1 MNGFRVVVLSVLV
14 LNLYACTN
22 LQTDDQKYV
31 NKNTV
36 SSEAALEAYTRLGL
50 QYLRGGDT
58 SSAKSSVQRALEIR
72 EDYAPAYNAL
82 GLIFQVEDEKG
93 LAEQYYRKAISLDEK
108 SAMFHNNYG
117 AFLFSQQRYE
127 EACKQLAIATEDP
140 FYNSRGQAFENLGRC
155 LNRIGKTAE
164 AISAFER
171 SLKTGGRRPQALVE
185 LAQLYLDANQIANA
199 EGYYKE
205 FSGLVDDK
213 RVSHSAKS
221 LWVGIL
227 IARMNN
233 DVSTAA
239 TYALLLKN
247 LYPASEEYK
256 SYKESAQ

>member
-1 MNGFRVVVLSVLV
+1 MNGFRFVVFSLLV
-14 LNLYACTN
+14 SSLYACTHV
-22 LQTDDQKYV
+22 QTDDQKYV

-58 SSAKSSVQRALEIR
+58 SNAKSSVQRALDIKQ
-72 EDYAPAYNAL
+72 DYAPAYNAL
-82 GLIFQVEDEKG
+82 GLIFQVEAEKV
-93 LAEQYYRKAISLDEK
+93 LAEEYYQKAISLDNE

-117 AFLFSQQRYE
+117 AFLFSERRYE
-127 EACKQLAIATEDP
+127 EACKQLEIATADP
-140 FYNSRGQAFENLGRC
+140 FYSSRGQAFENLGRC
-155 LNRIGKTAE
+155 LNRIGRTAE
-164 AISAFER
+164 AITAFER

-185 LAQLYLDANQIANA
+185 LAQMYLEANQIANA

-213 RVSHSAKS
+213 RVNHSAKS

-256 SYKESAQ
+256 SYKESAR